1 MKRKVVK
8 LLSISVNNMRMTTAL
23 FRPWL
28 EILTFPIWLSSF
40 DENNGLL
47 PNKRNRADGYRK
59 GKVHKFGHSKLE
71 ILFSNQSKL
80 SKIFL
85 KYKGKLKIENKIKN
99 LSGSRKPPREAKI
112 SVKFL
117 LYSVVPY
124 KLFWTWF
131 LNSKLY
137 KNLKQFQNFN
147 LNENRVQNFQYQS
160 AFTKFNDYWCCTIK
174 FYQRPTNS
182 RSFIF

>member
-85 KYKGKLKIENKIKN
+85 KYKGKLKIEIKTCEGTKDSKI
-99 LSGSRKPPREAKI
+99 
-112 SVKFL
+112 FL
-117 LYSVVPY
+117 GHANRLEKQKS
-124 KLFWTWF
+124 L
-131 LNSKLY
+131 LN
-137 KNLKQFQNFN
+137 F
-147 LNENRVQNFQYQS
+147 
-160 AFTKFNDYWCCTIK
+160 CCTRLYLINYSELDFWILNCIK
-174 FYQRPTNS
+174 
-182 RSFIF
+182 I